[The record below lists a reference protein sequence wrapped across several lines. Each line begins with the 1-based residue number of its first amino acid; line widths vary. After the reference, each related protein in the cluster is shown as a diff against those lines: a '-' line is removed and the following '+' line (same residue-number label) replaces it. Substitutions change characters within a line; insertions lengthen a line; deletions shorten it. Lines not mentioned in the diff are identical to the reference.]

1 MIQNYTD
8 KRPRCVY
15 GYFDEE
21 NMVAYIGLTV
31 NKKQRHYSHKNGV
44 FSSKSS
50 KSPVYEYFTSQN
62 KDVPEPIY
70 LADNLTI
77 IEAQEKEDYYIKF
90 YKERGYT
97 LLNKGKTGI
106 GCGSIGF
113 KEIWNEESVRKE
125 ASKYHSKIDF
135 CKNSGGAYK
144 WACSRYIIN
153 DLFNDIH
160 KSWDEESVRKEALK
174 YKNWLDFSNR
184 CSGAY
189 HWARKHQ
196 INDLFNNT
204 RVYWDEESVRKEASK
219 YKSKKEFEKG
229 CNRAYQWAVRNNFTN
244 ELFNNIRNYWDE
256 ESVRKEALK
265 YRNKYEFEKKCGGA
279 YHWARRHHILNE
291 LFK

>member
-44 FSSKSS
+44 FSSKNS

-97 LLNKGKTGI
+97 LLNKGYSFWTGFL
-106 GCGSIGF
+106 GSGRI
-113 KEIWNEESVRKE
+113 KRVCN
-125 ASKYHSKIDF
+125 Y
-135 CKNSGGAYK
+135 CK
-144 WACSRYIIN
+144 R
-153 DLFNDIH
+153 
-160 KSWDEESVRKEALK
+160 
-174 YKNWLDFSNR
+174 
-184 CSGAY
+184 
-189 HWARKHQ
+189 
-196 INDLFNNT
+196 
-204 RVYWDEESVRKEASK
+204 
-219 YKSKKEFEKG
+219 EF
-229 CNRAYQWAVRNNFTN
+229 
-244 ELFNNIRNYWDE
+244 
-256 ESVRKEALK
+256 
-265 YRNKYEFEKKCGGA
+265 
-279 YHWARRHHILNE
+279 
-291 LFK
+291 